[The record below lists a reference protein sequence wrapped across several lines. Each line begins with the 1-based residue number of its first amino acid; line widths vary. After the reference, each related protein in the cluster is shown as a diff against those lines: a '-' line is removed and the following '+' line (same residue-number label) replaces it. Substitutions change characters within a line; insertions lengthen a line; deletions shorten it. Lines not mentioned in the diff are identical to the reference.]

1 MTSFNP
7 NEFQS
12 NENFFRVAIKQVEME
27 GERNFIFC
35 GCSTISQQAD
45 E

>member
-12 NENFFRVAIKQVEME
+12 NENFFLFRVAIKQVEME
-27 GERNFIFC
+27 GERNFVDIL
-35 GCSTISQQAD
+35 
-45 E
+45 

>member
-12 NENFFRVAIKQVEME
+12 NENFRVAIKQVAME
-27 GERNFIFC
+27 AERNFVFFVDADYK
-35 GCSTISQQAD
+35 STGR
-45 E
+45 